1 MAASTSTTVATDE
14 RTRMREQ
21 QIKQAEELLF
31 SGPQRLGV
39 AKGLFWGKFVADW
52 VMPYPQLS
60 AEERPKVDAAVG
72 ELRRFCDASL
82 DPALIDRQADIPRSV
97 IDGLGKL
104 GVLRSEERRVGKE
117 CRSRGSR

>member
-1 MAASTSTTVATDE
+1 MAATTTTEARDEQVAL
-14 RTRMREQ
+14 REQ

-39 AKGLFWGKFVADW
+39 AKGLFRGRFVDDW

-60 AEERPKVDAAVG
+60 AEERPKVEASLG

-82 DPALIDRQADIPRSV
+82 DPARIDREADIPRSV
-97 IDGLGKL
+97 IEGLAGL
-104 GVLRSEERRVGKE
+104 GVLGMT
-117 CRSRGSR
+117 

>member
-1 MAASTSTTVATDE
+1 MAATTTNVAQDA
-14 RTRMREQ
+14 RTQTREQ

-39 AKGLFWGKFVADW
+39 AKGLFWGRFVADW

-60 AEERPKVDAAVG
+60 VEERPKVDAAVG
-72 ELRRFCDASL
+72 ELKKFCDASL
-82 DPALIDRQADIPRSV
+82 DPASIDRQADIPRSV

-104 GVLRSEERRVGKE
+104 GVLGMTA
-117 CRSRGSR
+117 

>member
-1 MAASTSTTVATDE
+1 MAAATTAVARDE
-14 RTRMREQ
+14 QARGREQ

-60 AEERPKVDAAVG
+60 AEERPKVEAAVE

-82 DPALIDRQADIPRSV
+82 DPSSIDRQADIPRPV
-97 IDGLGKL
+97 IDGL
-104 GVLRSEERRVGKE
+104 
-117 CRSRGSR
+117 